1 MVMLAFF
8 EDPAKEGQ
16 RKNQALFKDIINHQ
30 FTLGDTYETCHKGFS
45 PLAFL
50 PKTHATDHEEALVED
65 YYNEANVKTVAEVHM
80 HQTKGPLPIPNND
93 ANYSTSKSAM

>member
-50 PKTHATDHEEALVED
+50 PK
-65 YYNEANVKTVAEVHM
+65 
-80 HQTKGPLPIPNND
+80 D
-93 ANYSTSKSAM
+93 ACH